1 MAAPAPAVIINTETG
16 DRIPVMYNPEEYRV
30 EQGNTF
36 AEIGIPGLE
45 APPLQFI
52 RGRARALTMDLL
64 FDTNAEGGG
73 DAREHVGRVLALLR
87 KHQRTQAP
95 PVLRFLMGRFDM
107 RCVLVDAA
115 QRYTMFRADGTPI
128 RAIVSA
134 RFQEHVRIDVQVRRG
149 LFVGPPVLHRIAGGE
164 TLSALAAQYLG
175 DAGRWR
181 EIASANGIADPLAL
195 VPGASLVIPGAS
207 R

>member
-16 DRIPVMYNPEEYRV
+16 ERIAVMYNPEEYRV

-45 APPLQFI
+45 SPPLQYV
-52 RGRARALTMDLL
+52 RGRARSLSMDLL
-64 FDTNAEGGG
+64 FDTNAQGGTDVRG
-73 DAREHVGRVLALLR
+73 HVGRVLALLR
-87 KHQRTQAP
+87 KSQRTQAP
-95 PVLRFLMGRFDM
+95 PVLRFVMGSFDM
-107 RCVLVDAA
+107 TCVLVDAA

-128 RAIVSA
+128 RAILST
-134 RFQEHVRIDVQVRRG
+134 RFQEHVRVDVQVRRG
-149 LFVGPPVLHRIAGGE
+149 LFVGPPALHRIASGE

-175 DAGRWR
+175 DADRWR
-181 EIASANGIADPLAL
+181 EIAQANGIANPLAL
-195 VPGASLVIPGAS
+195 VPGASLVIPGGP